1 MTTKSQS
8 DVDGDALVPGDEHSG
23 GLANAVSAEIARQS
37 AGGLAPGLYL
47 VATPIGNLGDITI
60 RALTTLAGAE
70 VIYCEDTRHSRT
82 LLSHY
87 RIHRPLRAYH
97 EHNAE
102 AERPRILRLLAEG
115 KAIALISDAGTPLV
129 SDPGLKLVRDAIDT
143 GYAVHALPG
152 PSAVLAALCVAGQ
165 PTDTFLFAGFLPTRE
180 AARRTRLEELASIP
194 ATLVLFEAP
203 SRIADALDD
212 ISTLLGDRRVAVARE
227 LTKKFEEIRR
237 GSAAELAAWSRSG
250 TLKGEFVIVIAPPA
264 AGTVTDADI
273 EAALDHALAEMS
285 LRDAA
290 RAIADATGVPRS
302 RVYDLGLRRKAKA

>member
-1 MTTKSQS
+1 MTTRSPH
-8 DVDGDALVPGDEHSG
+8 DAEDEPPADAPEG
-23 GLANAVSAEIARQS
+23 VSALASAVAAELARQS
-37 AGGLAPGLYL
+37 ASDLAPGLYL
-47 VATPIGNLGDITI
+47 VATPIGNLGDITV
-60 RALTTLAGAE
+60 RALTTLAGAA

-82 LLSHY
+82 LLGHY
-87 RIHRPLRAYH
+87 RIHRPLRPYH

-129 SDPGLKLVRDAIDT
+129 SDPGLKLVRDAIAK
-143 GYAVHALPG
+143 GHGVHALPG

-165 PTDTFLFAGFLPTRE
+165 PTDTFVFAGFLPPRE
-180 AARRTRLEELASIP
+180 TARRTRLEELAAIP

-203 SRIADALDD
+203 SRIADSLDD
-212 ISTLLGDRRVAVARE
+212 IATLLGARRVVVARE
-227 LTKKFEEIRR
+227 LTKKFEEVRR
-237 GSAAELAAWSRSG
+237 GSAVELASWARSG

-264 AGTVTDADI
+264 EGTVTDADI
-273 EAALDHALAEMS
+273 EAALDHALSEMS